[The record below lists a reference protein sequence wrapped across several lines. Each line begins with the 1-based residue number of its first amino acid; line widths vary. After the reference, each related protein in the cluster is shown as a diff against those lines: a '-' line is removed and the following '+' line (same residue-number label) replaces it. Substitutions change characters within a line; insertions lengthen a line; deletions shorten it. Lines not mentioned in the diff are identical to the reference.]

1 MDQQVKNYN
10 AGHLYTLR
18 KQKEHKTRFD
28 RDNYHQSVANTHH
41 QFAADFA
48 KQRELNEQ
56 RIRHLEEVEQRL
68 VGNLQSTLMSK
79 NMAINELN
87 QKSRSLKKVM
97 QPRMAYKYKTGR
109 NNSNSA
115 TKQDFMN
122 LNNLN
127 SSKEFLM
134 LEQ

>member
-1 MDQQVKNYN
+1 M
-10 AGHLYTLR
+10 
-18 KQKEHKTRFD
+18 
-28 RDNYHQSVANTHH
+28 
-41 QFAADFA
+41 
-48 KQRELNEQ
+48 
-56 RIRHLEEVEQRL
+56 EEVEQRL

-79 NMAINELN
+79 NMVINELN

-97 QPRMAYKYKTGR
+97 QPRMAYKYKAGR
-109 NNSNSA
+109 SNSNSA

-127 SSKEFLM
+127 SSKEFMM